1 MADRDWGN
9 QMAIKKF
16 ILLGF
21 GDLPDLQILLF
32 LMFQVIYMATV
43 AGNTLIVVLIVTD
56 QHLHTPMYFFL
67 GNLSF
72 LETCYTSTILPRLLA
87 SLLTGDKTISVSGC
101 ITQLYFCSSLV
112 TASLFTEKIQFL
124 QKEERQEPLLRILS
138 PGSQA
143 LGNKSPSLQ
152 AWIILWFQWILGFT
166 DAQTK
171 GTQISCFAPSSFSW
185 RQAAYV
191 DSYCWA
197 AVQQKQ
203 LLQSDSGH
211 IPLWLHKF
219 FPYILL
225 LVAILLYLPCLF
237 WRFTAAP
244 HLCSDLKFIMEELDK
259 AYNRAIKA
267 ANSFRSGD
275 TRDPSSLPP
284 AVNENLTQSLWEI
297 SESYFKYP
305 IVEQYLK
312 TKRASKNLIIK
323 YVVCRLLTLAIIL
336 FACLYLGY
344 YISLSSMTDEFLC
357 TIKTGILKNDTTVPE
372 LVQCKL
378 IAVGVFQLLSYIN
391 LIVYLLVMPLVM
403 YAMLVPFRRS
413 SDILRVYEILP
424 TFDILKLKSNYD
436 DLSLYLLFLEE
447 NISELKSY
455 KCLKVLENIA
465 GPGKCDIIHL
475 LPNLGTIKTTDMV
488 DGKPATVKEKPEEK
502 ITEEPER
509 TTTELQVLTDLLPSG
524 NASASNEDK
533 VRQRLI
539 DSSC

>member
-1 MADRDWGN
+1 MSG
-9 QMAIKKF
+9 
-16 ILLGF
+16 
-21 GDLPDLQILLF
+21 
-32 LMFQVIYMATV
+32 
-43 AGNTLIVVLIVTD
+43 
-56 QHLHTPMYFFL
+56 
-67 GNLSF
+67 
-72 LETCYTSTILPRLLA
+72 A
-87 SLLTGDKTISVSGC
+87 SDFSVSL
-101 ITQLYFCSSLV
+101 ITWLTYFLTVKTLGKENKDSENSPLGITGSCLVQKCEGFVVSQRDQRECSPNIAELKDPPGKLV
-112 TASLFTEKIQFL
+112 PATW
-124 QKEERQEPLLRILS
+124 
-138 PGSQA
+138 SQ
-143 LGNKSPSLQ
+143 
-152 AWIILWFQWILGFT
+152 
-166 DAQTK
+166 
-171 GTQISCFAPSSFSW
+171 
-185 RQAAYV
+185 
-191 DSYCWA
+191 
-197 AVQQKQ
+197 
-203 LLQSDSGH
+203 
-211 IPLWLHKF
+211 F

-267 ANSFRSGD
+267 ANSFHSGD

-297 SESYFKYP
+297 SESHFKYP

-312 TKRASKNLIIK
+312 TKRNSKNLIIK
-323 YVVCRLLTLAIIL
+323 YVICRLLTLAIIL

-344 YISLSSMTDEFLC
+344 YINLSSMTDEFLC

-391 LIVYLLVMPLVM
+391 LFVYLLVMPLVM
-403 YAMLVPFRRS
+403 YAMLIPCRRS

-424 TFDILKLKSNYD
+424 TFDVLKLKSNYD

-447 NISELKSY
+447 NVSELKSY

-465 GPGKCDIIHL
+465 GPGKCEIIHL
-475 LPNLGTIKTTDMV
+475 LPNLGTIKTTDTV
-488 DGKPATVKEKPEEK
+488 DGKPATVKEKPDEK

-509 TTTELQVLTDLLPSG
+509 TTTELQVLTDLLPSC
-524 NASASNEDK
+524 NTSASNEDK

>member
-1 MADRDWGN
+1 
-9 QMAIKKF
+9 MAIAHIATEYVF
-16 ILLGF
+16 SDFLLKEPSEPKYKG
-21 GDLPDLQILLF
+21 LR
-32 LMFQVIYMATV
+32 
-43 AGNTLIVVLIVTD
+43 
-56 QHLHTPMYFFL
+56 
-67 GNLSF
+67 
-72 LETCYTSTILPRLLA
+72 LELA
-87 SLLTGDKTISVSGC
+87 LDK
-101 ITQLYFCSSLV
+101 LV
-112 TASLFTEKIQFL
+112 TCIAVGL
-124 QKEERQEPLLRILS
+124 PLLLI
-138 PGSQA
+138 
-143 LGNKSPSLQ
+143 SL
-152 AWIILWFQWILGFT
+152 AF
-166 DAQTK
+166 AQEISI
-171 GTQISCFAPSSFSW
+171 GTQISCFPPSSFSW

-203 LLQSDSGH
+203 LSQSDSGH

-267 ANSFRSGD
+267 ANSFHSGD
-275 TRDPSSLPP
+275 TRDPGSLPP

-297 SESYFKYP
+297 SESHFKYP

-312 TKRASKNLIIK
+312 TKKTSKNLIIK

-372 LVQCKL
+372 LIQCKL

-413 SDILRVYEILP
+413 SDILKVYEILP
-424 TFDILKLKSNYD
+424 TFDVLKLKSNYD
-436 DLSLYLLFLEE
+436 DLSLYLLFIEE
-447 NISELKSY
+447 NVSELKSY

-465 GPGKCDIIHL
+465 GTGKCNIIQL
-475 LPNLGTIKTTDMV
+475 LPNLGTIKMTDTV
-488 DGKPATVKEKPEEK
+488 DGKPAAVKEKPEEK

-509 TTTELQVLTDLLPSG
+509 STTELQVLTDLLPSCDT
-524 NASASNEDK
+524 SASNEDKK